1 MKKMSNKIV
10 ILLTALLLLAASPMN
25 AQILILDEE
34 FEGGSRIGYEDYGL
48 VVPYQGGDADQQYS
62 PLGNGVL
69 ALGLLGGAYLLAKRK
84 KKE

>member
-34 FEGGSRIGYEDYGL
+34 FEGGSRSAYEDYTL
-48 VVPYQGGDADQQYS
+48 NVPIQGTDADQQYT
-62 PLGNGVL
+62 PLGEGVF
-69 ALGLLGGAYLLAKRK
+69 ALGLLGGAYLLSKRK
-84 KKE
+84 KRE

>member
-1 MKKMSNKIV
+1 MKKMSKRIV
-10 ILLTALLLLAASPMN
+10 ILFTALLLATAPMN
-25 AQILILDEE
+25 AQILIMDEE
-34 FEGGSRIGYEDYGL
+34 FEGMDRTGYQDFGL
-48 VVPYQGGDADQQYS
+48 VVPYQGSDADQQYT